1 MNLLTGPA
9 GAGKTERLL
18 GRAHEAMGGGKRVWW
33 VGLPSQ
39 RAYVYRRATQAGALL
54 GLEFLS
60 SQQVYYRL
68 LARALRLKPLVVGT
82 GRVALVGEALLE
94 LRGELPAPG
103 EARLFTR
110 AIAEAKRYG
119 LSHGDIQSKD
129 EETKRFREVF
139 GAYEA
144 VKGERWDYDDF
155 RTEALRLAGRG
166 EARPEADL
174 VVVDGFR
181 EVGPLELDLYKALG
195 QTTELW
201 LSLPE
206 APPGEAATETL
217 PPRRATILATHRAPN
232 PVSEARW
239 VLRSL
244 KRDLAAGFDPLELAV
259 ILPEREA
266 RAFLT
271 LADEYGVPTMDETPK
286 ALADTLPGRLLL
298 DLLELP
304 DHPTASKLL
313 ALPEL
318 APLAKA
324 ALDRGVTGLQAIT
337 ALAEELGLAE
347 RLRRWL
353 AVLEVPGERTGDEL
367 AWAEELL
374 NTSLADL
381 RRDDGGPLDWGR
393 FRDHALQRAKEASRI
408 ARGASFRAWWAALL
422 HETFVF
428 DRPRGGVAVLSATLA
443 SGRRFGRA
451 YLMRAVEGAYSVGE
465 REDYFVPEDDRGSL
479 EVVFARYGLPKR
491 FGGRDR
497 GLFAELLTRADALT
511 VTYPEA
517 DQGGPLVP
525 QRELVGAGPI
535 SLPEVAAASPLELP
549 GAPYRAPSEPL
560 NLGTVS
566 LQNLMRYDRCAFQY
580 WAESRLKEE
589 GEAPWWLL
597 LLNEMRD
604 YTRLTTARLG
614 SLKTTYPD
622 AAAWL
627 DTYETELSR
636 LLFGVTLPE
645 TPLESGPHARL
656 DATLRRG
663 SEVVFYRFAP
673 PGTVSDAAR
682 RPGLLEKT
690 LERAL
695 GGGLYPGALPGPRLG
710 RTPLRLAC
718 RGRAHRRFRRPYHLP
733 LAPHQEQPTQ
743 SRTRLPPLRRGRSFA
758 LARLHLPRVPRVG
771 RVPGGAKMRGKRRE
785 ERGKKR
791 LAPSLFSHFNLF
803 SGEVP

>member
-1 MNLLTGPA
+1 MNLLIGPA
-9 GAGKTERLL
+9 GAGKTGRLL
-18 GRAHEAMGGGKRVWW
+18 ARAREVMREGRRVWW

-68 LARALRLKPLVVGT
+68 LARALKLKPLVVGT

-110 AIAEAKRYG
+110 AIAEAKRFG
-119 LSHGDIQSKD
+119 LSHEDVKGKD
-129 EETKRFREVF
+129 EETKRFKDVF
-139 GAYEA
+139 RVYEA

-155 RTEALRLAGRG
+155 RTEALRLARDG
-166 EARPEADL
+166 EARPEAD
-174 VVVDGFR
+174 VVIVDGFR
-181 EVGPLELDLYKALG
+181 EVGPLELDLYKALSC
-195 QTTELW
+195 TTELW

-206 APPGEAATETL
+206 APPGVSATERVEESV
-217 PPRRATILATHRAPN
+217 PPRTAASLTTHRAPN

-244 KRDLAAGFDPLELAV
+244 KRDLAEGRDPLELAV
-259 ILPEREA
+259 ILPEREI

-286 ALADTLPGRLLL
+286 ALADTLAGRLLL

-324 ALDRGVTGLQAIT
+324 ALDRGVAGLQAMT
-337 ALAEELGLAE
+337 VLAEELGLSE
-347 RLRRWL
+347 RLKRWL
-353 AVLEVPGERTGDEL
+353 AVLEVPTDEL

-374 NTSLADL
+374 STSLAEL
-381 RRDDGGPLDWGR
+381 RRDEDSPLDWKR
-393 FRDHALQRAKEASRI
+393 FKDHALQRAKEASTI
-408 ARGASFRAWWAALL
+408 AKGASFRAWWAALL

-428 DRPRGGVAVLSATLA
+428 DRPRGGVAVLNATLA
-443 SGRRFGRA
+443 SGRRFGRV

-465 REDYFVPEDDRGSL
+465 GEDYFVPEDDRQPL
-479 EVVFARYGLPKR
+479 PVVFERYGLPKR
-491 FGGRDR
+491 FLGRDR
-497 GLFAELLTRADALT
+497 GLFAELLTRADEVT

-525 QRELVGAGPI
+525 QRELVGAGA
-535 SLPEVAAASPLELP
+535 SRLPEVAAASRLELP
-549 GAPYRAPSEPL
+549 GTAYRAPLETL

-566 LQNLMRYDRCAFQY
+566 LQKLMRYDRCAFQY
-580 WAESRLKEE
+580 WAETRLKEE
-589 GEAPWWLL
+589 SEAPWWLL
-597 LLNEMRD
+597 LLNEMRG

-614 SLKTTYPD
+614 TLKATYPD

-627 DTYETELSR
+627 DVYEEDLSN

-645 TPLESGPHARL
+645 DADGPHAYL
-656 DATLRRG
+656 DATLRQG
-663 SEVVFYRFAP
+663 SEVVFYRFVE
-673 PGTVSDAAR
+673 PGTVTDEAGAQAYLKKRWNEFWAA
-682 RPGLLEKT
+682 GYT
-690 LERAL
+690 LERYKGRVSGVRLVVWPIQGAPIDAF
-695 GGGLYPGALPGPRLG
+695 GGPFTYPVQLVKSSQRKAARAYSRFAAGDLSPSPGFICR
-710 RTPLRLAC
+710 AC
-718 RGRAHRRFRRPYHLP
+718 RVLD
-733 LAPHQEQPTQ
+733 
-743 SRTRLPPLRRGRSFA
+743 
-758 LARLHLPRVPRVG
+758 VC
-771 RVPGGAKMRGKRRE
+771 RE
-785 ERGKKR
+785 GQR
-791 LAPSLFSHFNLF
+791 
-803 SGEVP
+803 

>member
-1 MNLLTGPA
+1 MNLLIGPA

-18 GRAHEAMGGGKRVWW
+18 GRARGAMREGKRVWW
-33 VGLPSQ
+33 VGLPGQ

-60 SQQVYYRL
+60 SQRVYYRL
-68 LARALRLKPLVVGT
+68 LARALKLKPLVVGT

-119 LSHGDIQSKD
+119 LSHEDVRTKD

-155 RTEALRLAGRG
+155 RTEALRLARLG
-166 EARPEADL
+166 EARPEAD
-174 VVVDGFR
+174 VIIVDGFR

-217 PPRRATILATHRAPN
+217 LETLPPRLNGALAAHRAPN

-244 KRDLAAGFDPLELAV
+244 KRDLAEGFDPLELAV
-259 ILPEREA
+259 ILPEREV

-304 DHPTASKLL
+304 DHPSASKLL

-324 ALDRGVTGLQAIT
+324 ALGRGVAGLQAIS
-337 ALAEELGLAE
+337 ALAQELGLE
-347 RLRRWL
+347 GRLKRWL
-353 AVLEVPGERTGDEL
+353 AVLEPSGERVGDEL

-381 RRDDGGPLDWGR
+381 RRDGEGPLDWGR
-393 FRDHALQRAKEASRI
+393 FKDHALQRAKEASRI

-428 DRPRGGVAVLSATLA
+428 DRPRGGVAVLTATLA

-465 REDYFVPEDDRGSL
+465 REDYFVPEDDRRSL

-497 GLFAELLTRADALT
+497 GLYAELLTRADEVI

-525 QRELVGAGPI
+525 QRELVGAAPT

-549 GAPYRAPSEPL
+549 GAPYRASLAPL
-560 NLGTVS
+560 NLGTIS
-566 LQNLMRYDRCAFQY
+566 LQHLMRYDRCAFQY

-589 GEAPWWLL
+589 DEAPWWLA

-614 SLKTTYPD
+614 TLRATYPD

-627 DTYETELSR
+627 DVYETELSR

-645 TPLESGPHARL
+645 TPLEGGPYARL
-656 DATLRRG
+656 DATLRQG
-663 SEVVFYRFAP
+663 SEVIFYRFVAP
-673 PGTVSDAAR
+673 GAVGDAASAQAYLKGR
-682 RPGLLEKT
+682 WNELWAAGYT
-690 LERAL
+690 LERYRGRVSGVRL
-695 GGGLYPGALPGPRLG
+695 VVWPIGGEPVDAFGGAI
-710 RTPLRLAC
+710 TSPLRLIKSSQYKAERAYRRFAAGDLSPSPGFICRAC
-718 RGRAHRRFRRPYHLP
+718 RV
-733 LAPHQEQPTQ
+733 
-743 SRTRLPPLRRGRSFA
+743 SD
-758 LARLHLPRVPRVG
+758 VC
-771 RVPGGAKMRGKRRE
+771 RE
-785 ERGKKR
+785 GQR
-791 LAPSLFSHFNLF
+791 
-803 SGEVP
+803 